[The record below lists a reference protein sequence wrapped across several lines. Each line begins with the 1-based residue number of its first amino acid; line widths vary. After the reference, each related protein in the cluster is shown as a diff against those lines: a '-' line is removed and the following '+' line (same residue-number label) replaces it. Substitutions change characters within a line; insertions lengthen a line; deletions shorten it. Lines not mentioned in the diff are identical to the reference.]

1 MKGDKHVFHF
11 SRVRKL
17 MIAVSLMATL
27 FSAPRFFEVYV
38 REEYD
43 DTLNATF
50 ALVDRTSLFEVRSFI
65 FIATF
70 KERVNSIFPCFV

>member
-1 MKGDKHVFHF
+1 
-11 SRVRKL
+11 

-27 FSAPRFFEVYV
+27 FSTPRFFEVYV

-50 ALVDRTSLFEVRSFI
+50 ALVDRTSLFEVRSLF
-65 FIATF
+65 FIA
-70 KERVNSIFPCFV
+70 IFMECTNKSSLELECQE